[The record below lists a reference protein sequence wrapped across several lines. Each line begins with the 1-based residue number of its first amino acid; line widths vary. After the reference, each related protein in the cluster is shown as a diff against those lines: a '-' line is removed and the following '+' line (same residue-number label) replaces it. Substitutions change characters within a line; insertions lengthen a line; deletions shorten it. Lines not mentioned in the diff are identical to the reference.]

1 MVGHFHTHT
10 HYSILDGAMTVD
22 QLIQRAYEGKIDAV
36 AITEHGNIFSAVE
49 FFFKARDAG
58 IKPLVGCEIYISP
71 GTLTEKN
78 QDEKNF
84 HATLIAKNEEGYRNL
99 CLLLKIANI
108 EGFYRKPRID
118 LKTLIEYRSGL
129 IMLSGCLNGIIPR
142 LIREGKID
150 EAKNKAEEFK
160 KLFGK
165 DFYLE
170 IMRGEPADP
179 KKKIL
184 KQFKYRK
191 KLNPTYLNFQKILI
205 YLA

>member
-22 QLIQRAYEGKIDAV
+22 QLIQKASDGKIDAI

-58 IKPLVGCEIYISP
+58 IKPLIGCEIYIAP
-71 GTLTEKN
+71 GKLTEKN

-142 LIREGKID
+142 LIIEGKID
-150 EAKNKAEEFK
+150 EAKKQSRRVQKALRERF
-160 KLFGK
+160 L
-165 DFYLE
+165 
-170 IMRGEPADP
+170 P
-179 KKKIL
+179 
-184 KQFKYRK
+184 
-191 KLNPTYLNFQKILI
+191 
-205 YLA
+205 